1 MSKAPF
7 NNRLHAGR
15 QLAAALSAYAG
26 NPDAIVLALPRG
38 GVPVGFAVAKALR
51 LALDVLLVRK
61 LGLPAHPEFAMG
73 AIASGG
79 VRVVNEA
86 TIDAFAV
93 APDVLATVCA
103 REQAEIA
110 RRERQY
116 RGARPPLALQGRI
129 AILVDDGLATGST
142 MRAAVE
148 AARLLGARRVVAAVP
163 VGAMDSCAALAAE
176 VDELVCLSQPL
187 HFRAVSTWYQSFDQT
202 TDEEVQDLLATAWR
216 TQAHGEAGT
225 AGAQHGHGAGTG
237 TPSAQHRHGEHEE
250 HGEQHANRF

>member
-1 MSKAPF
+1 MNKARF

-51 LALDVLLVRK
+51 LPLDVLLVRK
-61 LGLPAHPEFAMG
+61 LGLPAHPEFAIG
-73 AIASGG
+73 AIAGGG
-79 VRVVNEA
+79 VRVLNKAAIE
-86 TIDAFAV
+86 AFAV
-93 APDVLATVCA
+93 TPDALATVCA

-142 MRAAVE
+142 MRAAIE
-148 AARLLGARRVVAAVP
+148 AARQLGARRVVAAVP
-163 VGAMDSCAALAAE
+163 VGAPDSCEALVAE

-202 TDEEVQDLLATAWR
+202 TDEEVQDLLAIAWR
-216 TQAHGEAGT
+216 TQSHGEAGT
-225 AGAQHGHGAGTG
+225 PGAQYGRDGGAGTG
-237 TPSAQHRHGEHEE
+237 TPVPPPPT
-250 HGEQHANRF
+250 

>member
-1 MSKAPF
+1 MNKARF

-51 LALDVLLVRK
+51 LPLDVLLVRK
-61 LGLPAHPEFAMG
+61 LGLPAHPEFAIG

-79 VRVVNEA
+79 VRVLNKAAIE
-86 TIDAFAV
+86 AFAV
-93 APDVLATVCA
+93 TPDVLATVCA

-148 AARLLGARRVVAAVP
+148 AARLLDARRAVAAVP
-163 VGAMDSCAALAAE
+163 VGAPDSCEALAAT

-187 HFRAVSTWYQSFDQT
+187 RFRAVSTWYQRFDQT
-202 TDEEVQDLLATAWR
+202 TDAEVQDLLAIAWR
-216 TQAHGEAGT
+216 TQAQAHGAAG
-225 AGAQHGHGAGTG
+225 APGAQHGQAAGTG
-237 TPSAQHRHGEHEE
+237 PGTPVPHHE